1 MEKQLTAVEWLINAL
16 NKEIGLISFVPNADE
31 EYTKEIFNIIQQAK
45 EIEKEQIRKSFSDG
59 AQWELYGCDLTHE
72 ERSEE
77 YYNEIFKQEQ

>member
-1 MEKQLTAVEWLINAL
+1 MTAVEWLM
-16 NKEIGLISFVPNADE
+16 E
-31 EYTKEIFNIIQQAK
+31 ELPKHGSGAVRTFGDLFEQAK
-45 EIEKEQIRKSFSDG
+45 EIEKEHIRKSFSDG

>member
-1 MEKQLTAVEWLINAL
+1 MKTAVEYLSYMYAL
-16 NKEIGLISFVPNADE
+16 QGAIYQVDIDKAIEM
-31 EYTKEIFNIIQQAK
+31 
-45 EIEKEQIRKSFSDG
+45 EKEHIRKSFSDG